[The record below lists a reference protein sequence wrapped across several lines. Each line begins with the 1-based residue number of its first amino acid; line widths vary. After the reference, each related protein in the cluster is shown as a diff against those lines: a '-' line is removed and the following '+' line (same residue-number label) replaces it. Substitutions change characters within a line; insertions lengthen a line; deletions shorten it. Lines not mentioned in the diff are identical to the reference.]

1 MSAKIPTID
10 INQVNGKKLAMP
22 ILGYGTWQAT
32 DKELETAIEA
42 ALEAGYR
49 HIDTAHV
56 YDNEK
61 VIGNVLK
68 KWIGAGKIKREDI
81 FLVTKLPPGAMR
93 TAGVP
98 KYLKRSLDL
107 LQVDYVDLYLVHTPF
122 AFKDVEGDL
131 HPLTADGKIDL
142 DLTTDHQAVWKAMEE
157 QVDKGLTKSI
167 GLSNFNIT
175 QIQKILDNARIRP
188 ASLQIELHAYHQQ
201 KELVEFCKKNNIVV
215 TAYSPLGNPGLT
227 TLFTKFGK
235 KVEVPNIL
243 KNPTVN
249 QIANKHKKTPA
260 QILLKHIVQNGICA
274 IPKSTNP
281 QRLRENM
288 DLFDFKLDDTDVKA
302 LNGLEKGA
310 RLLDFTI
317 FDGIKDHPEYPF
329 PELR

>member
-1 MSAKIPTID
+1 MF
-10 INQVNGKKLAMP
+10 V
-22 ILGYGTWQAT
+22 T
-32 DKELETAIEA
+32 DKELETAIET

-49 HIDTAHV
+49 HIGTAHV
-56 YDNEK
+56 YENEE

-68 KWIGAGKIKREDI
+68 RWIGAGKIKREDI
-81 FLVTKLPPGAMR
+81 FLVTKLPPVGMR
-93 TAGVP
+93 PDGVRQ
-98 KYLKRSLDL
+98 YLRKSLDL
-107 LQVDYVDLYLVHTPF
+107 LQVDYVDLYLVHVPF
-122 AFKDVEGDL
+122 GFKDVEGDMIL
-131 HPLTADGKIDL
+131 GDKTFDVDFS
-142 DLTTDHQAVWKAMEE
+142 TDHQAIWKAMEE

-188 ASLQIELHAYHQQ
+188 TSLQIELHEYHQQ
-201 KELVEFCKKNNIVV
+201 KALVEFCKKNNIVV

-227 TLFTKFGK
+227 TFFNKFGK
-235 KVEVPNIL
+235 KVELPNIL
-243 KNPTVN
+243 KDPIVN
-249 QIANKHKKTPA
+249 QVAQKHNKSPA
-260 QILLKHIVQNGICA
+260 QILLKHIDQKGIYA

-288 DLFDFKLDDTDVKA
+288 DLFDFKLEDTDVKT
-302 LNGLEKGA
+302 LNGLEKGV

>member
-1 MSAKIPTID
+1 MEYVGIAEGLK
-10 INQVNGKKLAMP
+10 MP
-22 ILGYGTWQAT
+22 ILGYGTWSAT

-56 YDNEK
+56 YENEK
-61 VIGNVLK
+61 VIGDVLK
-68 KWIGAGKIKREDI
+68 RWMEAGKIKREDI
-81 FLVTKLPPGAMR
+81 FLVTKLPPGGMR

-98 KYLKRSLDL
+98 KYLRRSLDL

-122 AFKDVEGDL
+122 AFKDIEGEL
-131 HPLTADGKIDL
+131 HPMTADGKIDL
-142 DLTTDHQAVWKAMEE
+142 DLSTDHLAVWKAMEE

-167 GLSNFNIT
+167 GLSNFNIK
-175 QIQKILDNARIRP
+175 QIQNVLDNSRIRP
-188 ASLQIELHAYHQQ
+188 VSLQIELHAYLQQ
-201 KELVEFCKKNNIVV
+201 RELVEFCKKSNIAV

-227 TLFTKFGK
+227 TFFTKFGK
-235 KVEVPNIL
+235 KIELPNIL

-249 QIANKHKKTPA
+249 QIAKKHKKAPA

-281 QRLRENM
+281 QRLRDNIEI
-288 DLFDFKLDDTDVKA
+288 FDFKLDDTDMKE
-302 LNGLEKGA
+302 LDGLDKGV
-310 RLLDFTI
+310 RLVDFTL